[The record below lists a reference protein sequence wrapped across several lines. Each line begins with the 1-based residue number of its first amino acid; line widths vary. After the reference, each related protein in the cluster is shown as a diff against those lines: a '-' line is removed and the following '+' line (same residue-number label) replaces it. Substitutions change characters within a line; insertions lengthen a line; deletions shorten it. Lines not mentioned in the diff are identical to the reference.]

1 MRVEINLVLFF
12 PKGKEPKKIDGFLSV
27 SEAADDD
34 EVMEA
39 MGEFIELVTEEHME
53 TFTSG
58 VAQLMVGADELYH
71 ISFQNP
77 RVEGEGASLCNVIIP
92 EDISVH

>member
-1 MRVEINLVLFF
+1 MRVEINLLLFF
-12 PKGKEPKKIDGFLSV
+12 PNKSSKKIDGFLSV
-27 SEAADDD
+27 SDAADDE

-39 MGEFIELVTEEHME
+39 MGEFIEDVTEEYME

-58 VAQLMVGADELYH
+58 VAQMMVGSDELYH
-71 ISFQNP
+71 ISFANP
-77 RVEGEGASLCNVIIP
+77 NLEGEGANLCNVILP

>member
-1 MRVEINLVLFF
+1 MRVEINLILFF
-12 PKGKEPKKIDGFLSV
+12 TKGTSPKKIDGFLSV

-39 MGEFIELVTEEHME
+39 MGEFIEGATEEYME
-53 TFTSG
+53 TFTTG
-58 VAQLMVGADELYH
+58 VAQMVVGADELYH

>member
-12 PKGKEPKKIDGFLSV
+12 PKGTSPKKIDGFLSV
-27 SEAADDD
+27 SELADDD

-39 MGEFIELVTEEHME
+39 MGEFVEIVTEEYMD

-58 VAQLMVGADELYH
+58 VAQMVVGADELYH
-71 ISFQNP
+71 ISFANP
-77 RVEGEGASLCNVIIP
+77 NMENEGAALCNMIIP